1 MANGLK
7 AFISYSHLDDHALTR
22 LSKHLSMLKR
32 DGSISEWFDQKIIA
46 GGDLDAEIS
55 SHLDECDLFL
65 ALVSA
70 DFLASNYCYE
80 REMKYAFERHDAGT
94 LRVVP
99 VIVQPCDWQSSPL
112 GKLKALP
119 RDGKAVSEWTNENTA
134 WLDVVTQLRRIVN
147 EQSATRDELPAR
159 SSPRNTKPPKYRLK
173 RDFDDVDRQEY
184 REQAFATM
192 RDYFKKAS
200 AEIREVENIRSKFA
214 PLGDAGFTCTI
225 VNRAKDRGSAHIT
238 VYAKSG
244 QSSFGDI
251 TYSFQERAERNTAN
265 GWFQIEADEYDLYL
279 KWNDMTLGDD
289 KLKLQPHQA
298 VEQLWEEF
306 LGQAGITYG

>member
-1 MANGLK
+1 M
-7 AFISYSHLDDHALTR
+7 
-22 LSKHLSMLKR
+22 
-32 DGSISEWFDQKIIA
+32 
-46 GGDLDAEIS
+46 
-55 SHLDECDLFL
+55 
-65 ALVSA
+65 
-70 DFLASNYCYE
+70 
-80 REMKYAFERHDAGT
+80 
-94 LRVVP
+94 
-99 VIVQPCDWQSSPL
+99 
-112 GKLKALP
+112 
-119 RDGKAVSEWTNENTA
+119 
-134 WLDVVTQLRRIVN
+134 
-147 EQSATRDELPAR
+147 
-159 SSPRNTKPPKYRLK
+159 
-173 RDFDDVDRQEY
+173 
-184 REQAFATM
+184 
-192 RDYFKKAS
+192 
-200 AEIREVENIRSKFA
+200 ENIRSKFA